1 MKLFSFP
8 LNLFFYQVQV
18 IRHYTSYLGI
28 SYILSNK
35 FNLYSHYIMARPGKL
50 LRQFEE
56 LKKKQSEYFSKHKM
70 LEGMQLQPKIDAI
83 KQELLEIDRREEE
96 RKYQEIKTLRDLLPR
111 DEVERNNIHK
121 LLVKV
126 SLASD
131 FLYDCLLDLEKQLD
145 KLGILVNSFSDETRS
160 VVSASNAL
168 ASKLITDRAPKLSEV
183 LLDDMPMI
191 ESLHDILNS
200 YVDKTLKL

>member
-1 MKLFSFP
+1 
-8 LNLFFYQVQV
+8 
-18 IRHYTSYLGI
+18 
-28 SYILSNK
+28 
-35 FNLYSHYIMARPGKL
+35 MARPGKL

-70 LEGMQLQPKIDAI
+70 LEGMQLQSKINEI
-83 KQELLEIDRREEE
+83 KAQLEKLDRLERERELSEV
-96 RKYQEIKTLRDLLPR
+96 KTLRDLLPR

-191 ESLHDILNS
+191 ESLHEILDS
-200 YVDKTLKL
+200 YMDKTLEL

>member
-1 MKLFSFP
+1 
-8 LNLFFYQVQV
+8 
-18 IRHYTSYLGI
+18 
-28 SYILSNK
+28 
-35 FNLYSHYIMARPGKL
+35 MARPGKL

-111 DEVERNNIHK
+111 DEVERHNIHK

-131 FLYDCLLDLEKQLD
+131 FLYDCLFDLEKQLD